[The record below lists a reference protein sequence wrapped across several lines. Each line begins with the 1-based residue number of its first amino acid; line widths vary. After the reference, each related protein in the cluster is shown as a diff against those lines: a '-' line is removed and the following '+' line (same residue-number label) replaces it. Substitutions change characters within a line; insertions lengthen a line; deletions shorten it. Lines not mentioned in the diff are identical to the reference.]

1 MSDPLKTDRRLE
13 RTYPDGPKWLKPLWL
28 ELDYD
33 PYKGDLLA
41 SHKWIRPLNAPLDY
55 RSLFAAAAA

>member
-1 MSDPLKTDRRLE
+1 MSDPRKTDRRLA
-13 RTYPDGPKWLKPLWL
+13 RTYTDGPKWLNPLCL

-55 RSLFAAAAA
+55 RSLFAAAA